1 MPSSGW
7 ALLALNLLS
16 PILLMGALQ
25 QLWKFVSVHQGIPA
39 LLVNCVGLDT
49 DELMA
54 RFLVASVSRVSA
66 LVMPIPVMTSPGNAC
81 TVRITQVAHI
91 AINVFLVF
99 MATLLKEPLKTVSP
113 VPVHSASHLITL
125 ARRAI

>member
-16 PILLMGALQ
+16 PILLTGPLL

-39 LLVNCVGLDT
+39 LLVNLVGLGT
-49 DELMA
+49 DELTA
-54 RFLVASVSRVSA
+54 QFLVASVNHVSV
-66 LVMPIPVMTSPGNAC
+66 LVTRSPVMTSPENAC
-81 TVRITQVAHI
+81 TVRITQMAHI

-99 MATLLKEPLKTVSP
+99 MAIRLKEPLKTVSP
-113 VPVHSASHLITL
+113 VPVHSISHRITL